1 MIFFLSKISLKRRK
15 DKFHVHKAYTAELSD
30 YKVKEQLSIKSKREK
45 QDKSP
50 THWPTQEWCERKITW
65 DPN

>member
-50 THWPTQEWCERKITW
+50 TH
-65 DPN
+65 

>member
-1 MIFFLSKISLKRRK
+1 MIFFISKISLKRRK
-15 DKFHVHKAYTAELSD
+15 DKFHVHKAYTAELSN

-50 THWPTQEWCERKITW
+50 TH
-65 DPN
+65 